1 MGLIGRKIKLESQ
14 FNHIRRIN
22 KFRSLIKLEIDL
34 INVIKGL
41 IKGTRSLKYQ
51 FRMKLK
57 SVKTK
62 NHIVIGTG
70 S

>member
-1 MGLIGRKIKLESQ
+1 MGLIGTKIKLESQ
-14 FNHIRRIN
+14 FSHIRRIN

-41 IKGTRSLKYQ
+41 IKGTRSLKCQ
-51 FRMKLK
+51 LRMKLK

-62 NHIVIGTG
+62 NHIVVGTG